1 MPCIISGGAYSVNR
15 REKNEIVQPQRRR
28 HRWQVLRRCDG
39 HGADLHELVR
49 LLGLGGFAEPV
60 AVERVAG
67 TVLGEREVRGPMVY
81 GAHFGWGDFGRWR

>member
-28 HRWQVLRRCDG
+28 QRWQVLRRCNG

-60 AVERVAG
+60 
-67 TVLGEREVRGPMVY
+67 TVGY
-81 GAHFGWGDFGRWR
+81 GAHFGMGGFVGDDK